1 MGTYTE
7 ELQRFWGLYREAGHQ
22 DSPTAKDVA
31 SWAYEQGL
39 WKPRVSDVVEVLAED
54 LARAWREDYDTD
66 AKGRRYRKKHP
77 VRVTKDGRQLYL
89 WEDMDTAPREHMQ
102 MAFAQR
108 RQQIVGDCVQ
118 LRVDVDAYNDK
129 NPSEKPLQL
138 VLDFEDDV
146 AEHFLGD
153 DEDWA
158 A

>member
-1 MGTYTE
+1 MAKYKE
-7 ELQRFWGLYREAGHQ
+7 ELQKFWHLYRQAGHS

-31 SWAYEQGL
+31 LWAYEQGL
-39 WKPRVSDVVEVLAED
+39 WKPRVSDVVDVLAED
-54 LARAWREDYDTD
+54 LARAWREEYDTD
-66 AKGRRYRKKHP
+66 SKGRRYRKKHP
-77 VRVTKDGRQLYL
+77 IRISKDGKQLYL

-129 NPSEKPLQL
+129 NSTEQPMQL

-146 AEHFLGD
+146 AEHFLGG
-153 DEDWA
+153 DEEKA